1 MASDGQSVQIPAV
14 SLVHGS
20 QAPTVKVQSGNVLP
34 QSGKTATATVAV
46 KQSSATN
53 HATAARATVPAKPP
67 TPIPNPD
74 VQTQV
79 ASLNKL
85 LNDSGRAAQFRVDP
99 TSGNKVIQEI
109 NPANGE
115 VIAEY
120 SATEFAALAR
130 SVGISGAIVDDHA

>member
-1 MASDGQSVQIPAV
+1 MASDGQPVKIPAV

-20 QAPTVKVQSGNVLP
+20 QAPTTIKVPQSGNPLP
-34 QSGKTATATVAV
+34 PSGNA
-46 KQSSATN
+46 
-53 HATAARATVPAKPP
+53 ATAAAAAPKAVRRADA
-67 TPIPNPD
+67 
-74 VQTQV
+74 QAQV
-79 ASLNKL
+79 TILNKY
-85 LNDSGRAAQFRVDP
+85 LNDSGKPAQFRVDP
-99 TSGNKVIQEI
+99 TSGNKLIQEV

>member
-1 MASDGQSVQIPAV
+1 MASDGQPVKISAV

-20 QAPTVKVQSGNVLP
+20 QAPTTVKVQ
-34 QSGKTATATVAV
+34 QSGKTLPPIGNAATSAAAV
-46 KQSSATN
+46 K
-53 HATAARATVPAKPP
+53 ARHEPPAPLR
-67 TPIPNPD
+67 D
-74 VQTQV
+74 SDAQTQV
-79 ASLNKL
+79 NFLNKF
-85 LNDSGRAAQFRVDP
+85 LNDSGRPVQFRVDP
-99 TSGNKVIQEI
+99 TSGNKVIQAI

>member
-1 MASDGQSVQIPAV
+1 MASDGQPVKIPAV

-20 QAPTVKVQSGNVLP
+20 QAPTTIKVPQSGNPLP
-34 QSGKTATATVAV
+34 PSGNA
-46 KQSSATN
+46 
-53 HATAARATVPAKPP
+53 ATAAAAAKTVRRADA
-67 TPIPNPD
+67 
-74 VQTQV
+74 QAQV
-79 ASLNKL
+79 TILNKY
-85 LNDSGRAAQFRVDP
+85 LNDSGKPAQFRVDP
-99 TSGNKVIQEI
+99 ASGNKLIQEV

>member
-1 MASDGQSVQIPAV
+1 MASDGQPVKISAV

-20 QAPTVKVQSGNVLP
+20 QAPTTVKVQ
-34 QSGKTATATVAV
+34 QSGKTLPPIGKAATSAAAV
-46 KQSSATN
+46 KVS
-53 HATAARATVPAKPP
+53 TAAKAPAQHEAPAP
-67 TPIPNPD
+67 LRRSD
-74 VQTQV
+74 AQAQV
-79 ASLNKL
+79 NFLNKY
-85 LNDSGRAAQFRVDP
+85 LNDSGRPAQFRVDP

-130 SVGISGAIVDDHA
+130 SVGISGAIVDHHA